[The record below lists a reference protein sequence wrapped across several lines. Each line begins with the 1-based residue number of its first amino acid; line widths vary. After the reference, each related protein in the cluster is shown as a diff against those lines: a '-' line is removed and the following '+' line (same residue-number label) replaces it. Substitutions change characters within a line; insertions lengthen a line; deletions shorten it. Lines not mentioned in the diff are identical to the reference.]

1 MVIGEFDPPFPAKKV
16 STHFGSQSLVPHLQL
31 GVMDMIH
38 FLSKVQDAA
47 QDSATQLSSVH
58 RASLHAV
65 IAGILYM
72 LSKISHTPALS
83 EHVEEMIELR
93 RETAPVL
100 LPDGVFSQ
108 DGRERGAEITDG
120 AGGITYP
127 SKVGEELLFQLRE
140 RGLDRQSPEP
150 AVDTRRGEERVERN
164 LPTSFNV
171 LFFCTRVSSTGELRF
186 FQ

>member
-1 MVIGEFDPPFPAKKV
+1 
-16 STHFGSQSLVPHLQL
+16 
-31 GVMDMIH
+31 MDMIH

-47 QDSATQLSSVH
+47 QDSNTQLSSVH

-72 LSKISHTPALS
+72 LSKISPTPALN

-93 RETAPVL
+93 REVAPAL
-100 LPDGVFSQ
+100 LPDGVFSHGEG
-108 DGRERGAEITDG
+108 GRGRDTADS

-150 AVDTRRGEERVERN
+150 AADTRRG
-164 LPTSFNV
+164 
-171 LFFCTRVSSTGELRF
+171 
-186 FQ
+186 